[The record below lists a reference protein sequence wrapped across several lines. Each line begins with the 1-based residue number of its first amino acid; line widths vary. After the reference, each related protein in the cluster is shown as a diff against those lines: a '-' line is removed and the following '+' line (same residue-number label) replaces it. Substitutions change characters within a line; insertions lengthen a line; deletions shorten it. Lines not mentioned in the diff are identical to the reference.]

1 MPKERRTKIVCT
13 IGPATESYG
22 MILRLIEAG
31 MDVAR
36 LNFSHGTFE
45 GHEQSI
51 RRIRRAAAKLGKPV
65 AILLDLPG
73 PKIRVGKMADDVRL
87 KAGAEI
93 VLTSRKVIG
102 TAKRVSVNFPN
113 LDKVV
118 RAGEEIL
125 IDDGR
130 IHLKIR
136 EVGGGEIRC
145 RVEHAGVL
153 RSHKGINLPGSVL
166 AIPSLTAYDRKSLA
180 FGLEHDVDYVA
191 VSFVR
196 TAKDLKAAKRIMHA
210 KGKQIPLIAKI
221 EKPQAVENLESIL
234 DEADGV
240 MVARGDLGV
249 ELPPEKVPLIQ
260 KRVIEATNVRGY
272 AVITATEMLHSM
284 IENPRPTRAEASDV
298 ANAILDG
305 TDAVMLSGETA
316 AGRYPVQ
323 AVRMMARIIRE
334 TENAADTCYR
344 DFPDRTFTPSTVVSA
359 AACHAA
365 RDVRAK
371 VIVAFT
377 RSGLTARLICKHRPR
392 ERILAYTPSEGV
404 LRQLSLVWGITPFY
418 LPISTDMEEMVDWVE
433 QDLRR
438 KGLIQR
444 GEIAVIVGR
453 SPVADGGPTNLLKVH
468 RVNGD
473 SRRKKTSARRKPA
486 QKARKA

>member
-13 IGPATESYG
+13 IGPATESHE
-22 MILRLIEAG
+22 MILRLIKAG
-31 MDVAR
+31 MDVGR

-51 RRIRRAAAKLGKPV
+51 QRIRRAAAELGKPV

-73 PKIRVGKMADDVRL
+73 PKIRVGKMPDDGVPVQ
-87 KAGAEI
+87 AGDEI
-93 VLTSRKVIG
+93 YLTSRRVLG
-102 TAKRVSVNFPN
+102 TGKRISVNYSK
-113 LDKVV
+113 LAKVV
-118 RAGEEIL
+118 QVGEPIL

-130 IHLKIR
+130 IHLKVQ
-136 EVGGGEIRC
+136 EVVEGDIRC
-145 RVEHAGVL
+145 RVEHGGVL

-166 AIPSLTAYDRKSLA
+166 TIPSLTAYDRKSLA
-180 FGLEHDVDYVA
+180 FGLEHDVDYMA

-196 TAKDLKAAKRIMHA
+196 TANDLKAARRIMRA
-210 KGKQIPLIAKI
+210 KGKQVPLIAKF
-221 EKPQAVENLESIL
+221 EKPQAVENLEAIL

-284 IENPRPTRAEASDV
+284 MENPQPTRAEASDV

-316 AGRYPVQ
+316 AGRYPIQ
-323 AVRMMARIIRE
+323 AVEMMARIIRE
-334 TENAADTCYR
+334 TESAADICYR
-344 DFPDRTFTPSTVVSA
+344 DFPDRRPTPSTVVAA

-365 RDVRAK
+365 RDVSART
-371 VIVAFT
+371 IVAFT
-377 RSGLTARLICKHRPR
+377 RSGLTARLVCKHRPR
-392 ERILAYTPSEGV
+392 ERILAYTPNEGV
-404 LRQLSLVWGITPFY
+404 MRQLSLVWGITPFL
-418 LPISTDMEEMVDWVE
+418 LPMSTNMEEMVDWVE
-433 QDLRR
+433 QDLHR
-438 KGLIQR
+438 KGLIRR

-453 SPVADGGPTNLLKVH
+453 SPVAEGGPTNLLKVH

-473 SRRKKTSARRKPA
+473 SRRK
-486 QKARKA
+486 